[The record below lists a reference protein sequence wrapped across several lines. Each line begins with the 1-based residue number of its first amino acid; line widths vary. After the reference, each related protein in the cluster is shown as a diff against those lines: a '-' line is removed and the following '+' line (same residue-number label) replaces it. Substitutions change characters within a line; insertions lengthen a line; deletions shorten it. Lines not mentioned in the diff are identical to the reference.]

1 MRVSG
6 DWLRAAET
14 RQVLSCLLE
23 AGWQALPVGGCVRN
37 DLLGVPVTDVD
48 IATDAR
54 PEIVSVLAESA
65 GFRVVPTGIEHG
77 TVTVIANGTP
87 YEVTTFR
94 RDMKT
99 DGRRAVVAFSDR
111 VEEDAARRDFT
122 MNALYCD
129 ADGLVIDPLGGLEDL
144 LQRRVRFVGDAETRI
159 REDYLRI
166 LRFFRFHAL
175 YGDLHAGLDAD
186 GLAACAANS
195 AGIETLSAER
205 LGAEVKKLLAASDP
219 SPAVAAMA
227 LTGVLAVVLPG
238 ADHRALA
245 PLVHLEDG
253 RAPRWQ
259 RRLAVM
265 GSKGATERLRLS
277 RQEAKEVQGIAE
289 AARNGAGLAEI
300 GWTLGAE
307 AATDAALVRAALIG
321 APLPANW
328 DAEIARGAA
337 ATFPIRAADLPE
349 LQGPALGA
357 RLKDLQREWLG
368 SGLRATKA
376 QLLG

>member
-1 MRVSG
+1 
-6 DWLRAAET
+6 
-14 RQVLSCLLE
+14 
-23 AGWQALPVGGCVRN
+23 
-37 DLLGVPVTDVD
+37 
-48 IATDAR
+48 
-54 PEIVSVLAESA
+54 
-65 GFRVVPTGIEHG
+65 
-77 TVTVIANGTP
+77 
-87 YEVTTFR
+87 
-94 RDMKT
+94 
-99 DGRRAVVAFSDR
+99 
-111 VEEDAARRDFT
+111 
-122 MNALYCD
+122 
-129 ADGLVIDPLGGLEDL
+129 
-144 LQRRVRFVGDAETRI
+144 
-159 REDYLRI
+159 
-166 LRFFRFHAL
+166 
-175 YGDLHAGLDAD
+175 
-186 GLAACAANS
+186 
-195 AGIETLSAER
+195 
-205 LGAEVKKLLAASDP
+205 
-219 SPAVAAMA
+219 
-227 LTGVLAVVLPG
+227 
-238 ADHRALA
+238 
-245 PLVHLEDG
+245 
-253 RAPRWQ
+253 
-259 RRLAVM
+259 M